1 MGSICTS
8 VDFVHFPI
16 PQPSLQMHLMHDKL
30 MLNAYFMLSF
40 KCCCV
45 HHDTTSGKTELCNI
59 QYEGFNFVWGK
70 GDEVTMLN

>member
-1 MGSICTS
+1 
-8 VDFVHFPI
+8 
-16 PQPSLQMHLMHDKL
+16 MHDKL